1 MGAKESTVSTGTK
14 GTKVPNGQ
22 SEARHLATQRQHLPP
37 LLLRDRPTELL
48 LQPLRHLGESRI
60 FVGILAFLH
69 PLFELRELLHA
80 HKAPC
85 RASLTLAMLLSQC
98 GCNSPQL
105 L

>member
-14 GTKVPNGQ
+14 GTKVPNGH

-80 HKAPC
+80 HERTLPSKSYACDAPQSM
-85 RASLTLAMLLSQC
+85 RLQFAAV
-98 GCNSPQL
+98 
-105 L
+105 